1 MQGQAFLVTF
11 FGAGHPATGKSDS
24 AGRAETK
31 SISRLGNRF
40 GTTPQETQ
48 SSPTSIIV
56 APSTSQELSEVMERS
71 SLSGR
76 NNLPLRRIRR
86 HPLCHPLG
94 ILAKTPRSAE
104 QEHHGQQQ
112 ARRNQ
117 IHRIVQAD

>member
-11 FGAGHPATGKSDS
+11 SATGKSDS

-31 SISRLGNRF
+31 SSRRLGHRF
-40 GTTPQETQ
+40 GTAPQETR
-48 SSPTSIIV
+48 SSPTSMTV
-56 APSTSQELSEVMERS
+56 APSTSQEFSQVMERS

-86 HPLCHPLG
+86 HPRRHPLG

-104 QEHHGQQQ
+104 QEHHG
-112 ARRNQ
+112 
-117 IHRIVQAD
+117 